1 MALLPQFVAG
11 TKYRSTEAVQR
22 AWFTS
27 QNRRLGAGLKRSFDV
42 TAALTAILLLLPLF
56 VLLALFVRTY
66 DGGPALYRHR
76 RLGRGQTSFDCFKFR
91 TMCMNSQEA
100 LQDYLNSNPAALA
113 EWNETQKLRN
123 DPRITPIGAILRK
136 TSLDEL
142 PQLINILRG
151 EMSVVG
157 PRPIVEAEIEKYG
170 PDAASYFAVR
180 PGLTGAWQVS
190 GRSDTSYAER
200 VRLDRLYVESQSFR
214 KDMVIILRT
223 IPAVFFTRG
232 SY

>member
-1 MALLPQFVAG
+1 MALLPQLVAS
-11 TKYRSTEAVQR
+11 TKYRTTEAEQR
-22 AWFTS
+22 VWFTS
-27 QNRRLGAGLKRSFDV
+27 QNRRLGASLKRSFDV

-56 VLLALFVRTY
+56 ILIAVLVRAY

-76 RLGRGQTSFDCFKFR
+76 RLGRGQSSFGCLKFR
-91 TMCMNSQEA
+91 TMCEDSHQA
-100 LQDYLNSNPAALA
+100 LQDYLNRDPAALA
-113 EWNETQKLRN
+113 EWEQTQKLRN
-123 DPRITPIGAILRK
+123 DPRITPVGAVLRK

-142 PQLINILRG
+142 PQLFNILRG

-157 PRPIVEAEIEKYG
+157 PRPIVESEVEKYG
-170 PDAASYFAVR
+170 PDAATYFAVR

-200 VRLDRLYVESQSFR
+200 VRLDRIYVESQSFW
-214 KDMVIILRT
+214 KDMGIILRT